1 VASSSDVSSQD
12 ATTSTS
18 SNSFEIE
25 ILNHFYV
32 RNMSVN
38 RKENPS
44 LKDFKMV
51 QRARNVIE
59 FVSKR
64 AEEMDASR

>member
-1 VASSSDVSSQD
+1 VASSSDSSSQD

-51 QRARNVIE
+51 QRTRNVIE